1 MEVALLSVLFAS
13 VIPGCAVKRWLTSTP
28 STGETTAL
36 PAPSSHATS
45 PAGATSDSGAPAR
58 PPAEAPTG
66 PSAAQGARDTLPR
79 QETAVDLQHLAAAFR
94 RAASRDTYRFPAPHD
109 ETGMNLYKATLLR
122 LQGYETAHPQS
133 DPALLA
139 FLRGQAYERLHDY
152 DKAIAHYRIAQQSQ
166 NGLSPQATTA
176 VEALGRFQAIK
187 QVPITATTPV
197 AYLQALDQQIAAW
210 QELQRQYA
218 GTPYETLAREEEE
231 RVDRAKV
238 AFLELNRHRIED
250 GNESVILAYNQL
262 ITKHKESKNRPRY
275 QIKLGDFYFTLAQ
288 EYVAQHD
295 PQSLQFDPLTFE
307 ELGRAA
313 LRLYAQVAQ
322 EEGRMEKQE
331 AQGKLEALQAYMA
344 RIGRLSR

>member
-1 MEVALLSVLFAS
+1 
-13 VIPGCAVKRWLTSTP
+13 
-28 STGETTAL
+28 
-36 PAPSSHATS
+36 
-45 PAGATSDSGAPAR
+45 
-58 PPAEAPTG
+58 
-66 PSAAQGARDTLPR
+66 
-79 QETAVDLQHLAAAFR
+79 
-94 RAASRDTYRFPAPHD
+94 
-109 ETGMNLYKATLLR
+109 
-122 LQGYETAHPQS
+122 
-133 DPALLA
+133 
-139 FLRGQAYERLHDY
+139 
-152 DKAIAHYRIAQQSQ
+152 
-166 NGLSPQATTA
+166 